1 MCSLCPLWFILL
13 IMAREYDIAK
23 ASGVCSA
30 CERELVVEEEFVV
43 ALFDTAEGF
52 RREDFCKPC
61 WEGRPDEAAKAFS
74 VWQSRIPKPDEPKKP
89 VINNN
94 ILVEFFEKLDG
105 HDEPA
110 KINFRF
116 VLALMLM
123 RKKLLIYDGSD
134 SEGEREVWTMHF
146 RSEQAP
152 VKVIRPELDEQQIA
166 EVGSQLG
173 ALFEV
178 ET

>member
-1 MCSLCPLWFILL
+1 
-13 IMAREYDIAK
+13 MAREYDIAK
-23 ASGVCSA
+23 ASGQCTA
-30 CERELVVEEEFVV
+30 CEREMVVAEEFVV
-43 ALFDTAEGF
+43 ALFDAAEGF

-61 WEGRPDEAAKAFS
+61 WQRRGDESAGVFS
-74 VWQSRIPKPDEPKKP
+74 IWHSRVPRPDEPKKP

-94 ILVEFFEKLDG
+94 VLIEFFEKLDG
-105 HDEPA
+105 RDEPA

-134 SEGEREVWTMHF
+134 ENDGREVWTMHF
-146 RSEQAP
+146 RGVQSP
-152 VKVIRPELDEQQIA
+152 VKVVRPELDEGGIA

-173 ALFEV
+173 ALFEMA
-178 ET
+178 T

>member
-1 MCSLCPLWFILL
+1 
-13 IMAREYDIAK
+13 MAREYDIAK
-23 ASGVCSA
+23 ASGLCEA
-30 CERELVVEEEFVV
+30 CKRELAVEEEFVV

-61 WEGRPDEAAKAFS
+61 WEGRPDGAPEAFS
-74 VWQSRIPKPDEPKKP
+74 VWHSQVPRPDEPKKP

-94 ILVEFFEKLDG
+94 VLVGFFEKLDG

-116 VLALMLM
+116 VLALLMM
-123 RKKLLIYDGSD
+123 RKKLLTYDGSERND
-134 SEGEREVWTMHF
+134 EGGEIWTMHF
-146 RSEQAP
+146 RKEQSP
-152 VKVIRPELDEQQIA
+152 VKVIRPELDEEHIA

-173 ALFEV
+173 ALFEM

>member
-1 MCSLCPLWFILL
+1 MV
-13 IMAREYDIAK
+13 REYDIAK
-23 ASGVCSA
+23 ASGLCSA
-30 CERELVVEEEFVV
+30 CERELAVEEEFIV
-43 ALFDTAEGF
+43 ALFDTADGF

-61 WEGRPDEAAKAFS
+61 WEGRPEGAAKAFS
-74 VWQSRIPKPDEPKKP
+74 IWHSRVPRPDEPKKP
-89 VINNN
+89 LINNN
-94 ILVEFFEKLDG
+94 ILIEFFEKLDG
-105 HDEPA
+105 QDAPA

-134 SEGEREVWTMHF
+134 SGEAGREVWTMHLK
-146 RSEQAP
+146 SEQSP
-152 VKVIRPELDEQQIA
+152 VKVIRPELDEERIA

>member
-1 MCSLCPLWFILL
+1 
-13 IMAREYDIAK
+13 MAREYDIAK
-23 ASGVCSA
+23 SSGACSA
-30 CERELVVEEEFVV
+30 CERELAIEEEFIV

-52 RREDFCKPC
+52 RRDDFCKPC
-61 WEGRPDEAAKAFS
+61 WERRSDEAAKAFS
-74 VWQSRIPKPDEPKKP
+74 IWHSRIPRPDEPKKP

-105 HDEPA
+105 RDEPA

-123 RKKLLIYDGSD
+123 RKKLLIYDSSD
-134 SEGEREVWTMHF
+134 EEEGREVWTMHY
-146 RSEQAP
+146 RSEQAS
-152 VKVIRPELDEQQIA
+152 VKVVRPELDEEQIA
-166 EVGSQLG
+166 EVGGQLG

>member
-1 MCSLCPLWFILL
+1 
-13 IMAREYDIAK
+13 MAREYDIAK
-23 ASGVCSA
+23 ASGLCTA
-30 CERELVVEEEFVV
+30 CERELAVEEEFVV

-61 WEGRPDEAAKAFS
+61 WEGRPEEAAKAFS
-74 VWQSRIPKPDEPKKP
+74 IWQSRVPRPDEPKKP
-89 VINNN
+89 VVNNN
-94 ILVEFFEKLDG
+94 VLIEFFEKLDG
-105 HDEPA
+105 QDVPA
-110 KINFRF
+110 RINFRF

-123 RKKLLIYDGSD
+123 RKKLLIYDGSGEE
-134 SEGEREVWTMHF
+134 EGHEIWTMHF
-146 RSEQAP
+146 RKEQSP
-152 VKVIRPELDEQQIA
+152 VKVIRPELDEEQIA